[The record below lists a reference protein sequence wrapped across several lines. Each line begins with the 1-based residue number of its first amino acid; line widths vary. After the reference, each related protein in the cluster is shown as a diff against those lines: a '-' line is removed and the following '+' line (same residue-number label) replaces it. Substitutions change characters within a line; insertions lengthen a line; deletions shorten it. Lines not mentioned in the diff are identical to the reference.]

1 MSYKR
6 GRSKNN
12 VTYLH
17 KKNKKS
23 VKNVKRKKNVK
34 KRKVNLKNL
43 SILVV
48 GILILSFGLFKAGQ
62 GVTTLVKN
70 IASKTTQTSEAETI
84 ELEKQFDM
92 GEEQGL
98 STKKYTIFIDPGHGG
113 EDNGMQNKETE
124 VYEKDI
130 TLAIG
135 KKLASKLS
143 KHTDVDVVM
152 SRSDSSKNLTT
163 TERIEEAS
171 KAKADV
177 MISLHMNAEYGGNTA
192 SGVEVYYKKDDIN
205 KTNELASLIQDSIKS
220 YVEIRDRGVG
230 VGRFDILDKST
241 VSAIMI
247 KCGFITNTEEV
258 KNLTG
263 DKYLDEFTEGIAQG
277 ILSYIDANK

>member
-92 GEEQGL
+92 SEEQGL

-230 VGRFDILDKST
+230 VGRFDILDEST

-247 KCGFITNTEEV
+247 KCGFITNTEDV
-258 KNLTG
+258 KNLTD

>member
-92 GEEQGL
+92 SEEQGL

-230 VGRFDILDKST
+230 VGRFDILDEST

-258 KNLTG
+258 KNLTD

>member
-6 GRSKNN
+6 GKSKNN

-17 KKNKKS
+17 KKNN
-23 VKNVKRKKNVK
+23 KNVKRKKVVK
-34 KRKVNLKNL
+34 KRKINLKNL

-62 GVTTLVKN
+62 SVTTLVKN
-70 IASKTTQTSEAETI
+70 IASKTIQTSDAETV
-84 ELEKQFDM
+84 ETPEATKQFDVSD
-92 GEEQGL
+92 EQGL

-113 EDNGMQNKETE
+113 DDNGMQNDETE
-124 VYEKDI
+124 IYEKDI
-130 TLAIG
+130 TLGIG
-135 KKLASKLS
+135 KKLALKLS
-143 KHTDVDVVM
+143 KYSDVDVVM
-152 SRSDSSKNLTT
+152 SRSDSTKNLTT
-163 TERIEEAS
+163 SERIEEAS

-192 SGVEVYYKKDDIN
+192 SGIEVYYKKDDIN
-205 KTNELASLIQDSIKS
+205 KTNELASLIQTSIKS
-220 YVEIRDRGVG
+220 YVDVRDRGVG

-247 KCGFITNTEEV
+247 KCGFITNPEEV
-258 KNLTG
+258 KNLTD
-263 DKYLDEFTEGIAQG
+263 DKYLDEFAEGIAQG